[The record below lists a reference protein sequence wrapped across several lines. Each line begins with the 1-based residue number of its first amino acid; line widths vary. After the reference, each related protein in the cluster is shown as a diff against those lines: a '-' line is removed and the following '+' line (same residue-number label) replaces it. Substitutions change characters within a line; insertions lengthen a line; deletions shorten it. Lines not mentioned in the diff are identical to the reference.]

1 VGRLLAFVLQ
11 YRMGYRRKVVQDNL
25 LRVFGN
31 LTVQERQGIE
41 RGFYRYLGGLLWD
54 LFCSLRRSGIGL
66 AQQIHLE
73 NPEVLAQASA
83 DHRSLVLLTSHYG
96 NWEWIARRLAAE
108 PSVQFWFVY
117 KPLGRRWAE
126 RWLRR
131 SREKQGLVPVP
142 IKEVR
147 PRLKQFFEN
156 DSLATPVALYLGAD
170 QSPTPHSRWIV
181 GTFLGQRTLMYQG
194 PEELSRAYGLRPV
207 FVGIEPLEGGK
218 YRVRLE
224 EAPQGWELEPSGF
237 LMQWYMDRLSQQIF
251 RAPSYWLW
259 SHRRWKLD
267 GLETQTPT
275 T

>member
-1 VGRLLAFVLQ
+1 
-11 YRMGYRRKVVQDNL
+11 
-25 LRVFGN
+25 
-31 LTVQERQGIE
+31 
-41 RGFYRYLGGLLWD
+41 
-54 LFCSLRRSGIGL
+54 
-66 AQQIHLE
+66 
-73 NPEVLAQASA
+73 
-83 DHRSLVLLTSHYG
+83 
-96 NWEWIARRLAAE
+96 
-108 PSVQFWFVY
+108 
-117 KPLGRRWAE
+117 
-126 RWLRR
+126 
-131 SREKQGLVPVP
+131 
-142 IKEVR
+142 
-147 PRLKQFFEN
+147 
-156 DSLATPVALYLGAD
+156 
-170 QSPTPHSRWIV
+170 
-181 GTFLGQRTLMYQG
+181 MYQG

>member
-11 YRMGYRRKVVQDNL
+11 YRLGYRRKVVQNNL
-25 LRVFGN
+25 LRVFGEK
-31 LTVQERQGIE
+31 TVQERQAIE

-54 LFCSLRRSGIGL
+54 LLTSLRRSGDDLIHD
-66 AQQIHLE
+66 IHLE
-73 NPEVLAQASA
+73 NPEVLRKASA
-83 DHRSLVLLTSHYG
+83 EHRSVVLLTSHFG

-108 PSVQFWFVY
+108 RLVQFWFVY
-117 KPLGRRWAE
+117 KPLGRPWAE

-131 SREKQGLVPVP
+131 WRERQGLVPVP

-147 PRLKQFFEN
+147 PRLKQVFGN
-156 DSLATPVALYLGAD
+156 KAPATPVALYLGAD
-170 QSPTPHSRWIV
+170 QSPTSHSRWIV
-181 GTFLGQRTLMYQG
+181 GRFLGQRTLMYQG

-207 FVGIEPLEGGK
+207 YVGIEPLESGK

-237 LMQWYMDRLSQQIF
+237 LMQWYMDRLSEQIF
-251 RAPSYWLW
+251 RTPSFWLL

-267 GLETQTPT
+267 GLDHPSPSL
-275 T
+275 

>member
-1 VGRLLAFVLQ
+1 
-11 YRMGYRRKVVQDNL
+11 MGYRRKVVQDNL

-41 RGFYRYLGGLLWD
+41 HGFYRYLGGLLWD

-108 PSVQFWFVY
+108 PSIQFWFVY

-224 EAPQGWELEPSGF
+224 EASQGWELEPSGF

>member
-108 PSVQFWFVY
+108 PSIQFWFVY

-142 IKEVR
+142 IKVVR